1 MKRILSFILVFLTVL
16 SCTEP
21 VVSTFGSIGGTVQ
34 DAETGAY
41 LSGVSVTI
49 NPLGYSQVTN
59 ADGTFQYDN
68 LEVSEYTLVYTKS
81 GYETYKHKVTVKPG
95 IVSPVQ
101 VSLVPSS
108 SSVTASPSI
117 LEFGTKTTEL
127 QLKITANS
135 GSVPYTLTPSNNWI
149 TLSKTSGTVSGDDYV
164 TVVVSRSGLS
174 PASYD
179 GNIVVTAGGKDV
191 SVAVKMTVAASG
203 VPVVTMEAV
212 EEVTA
217 SSAVAKG
224 NIKVVGDDR
233 INQYGFCWSSTNTSP
248 GLSDENNNLG
258 DASDVKSFNANLS
271 GLSPRTKYYIRAYAI
286 NSLGTSYSDEV
297 IEFIT
302 AASSDS
308 GDDGGDASGAIVV
321 PQGLMS
327 YYTFDDADASDIT
340 ENELDGTLIGDPSFV
355 AETATGNGMAL
366 FLNGTKEQFMSI
378 PYNVFNNL
386 TKLSV
391 SLWIKDFSSGVVFS
405 AISDDYLRSDHPR
418 LVAGD
423 DNKFYFSSGYDN
435 YYTTSS
441 FSYIYTPIQSG
452 EWHHV
457 TVTMNDDTRIFYID
471 GVRVDSNTAS
481 SNTNR
486 WKCTK
491 VYIGGDNDGK
501 YKSGFMTMKIDN
513 IRFYQRCITDAEV
526 KEIYN
531 NEK

>member
-1 MKRILSFILVFLTVL
+1 MKRILLFVLVFWAVV

-68 LEVSEYTLVYTKS
+68 LEVSEYTLVYTKT

-101 VSLVPSS
+101 VSLNPAS
-108 SSVTASPSI
+108 SSVSASPSI
-117 LEFGTKTTEL
+117 LDFGTKTTEL

-179 GNIVVTAGGKDV
+179 GNIIVSAGGKDV
-191 SVAVKMTVAASG
+191 SIAVKMTVAASG
-203 VPVVTMEAV
+203 VPVVTIEAV
-212 EEVTA
+212 EDVTA

-224 NIKVVGDDR
+224 NIKVVGDAQ
-233 INQYGFCWSSTNTSP
+233 ISKYGFCWSSTNASP

-258 DASDVKSFNANLS
+258 DASDVKSFNANLN
-271 GLSPRTKYYIRAYAI
+271 GLSPQTKYYIRAYAV
-286 NSLGTSYSDEV
+286 NSFGTSYSDEV
-297 IEFIT
+297 LEFIT
-302 AASSDS
+302 SASSDS
-308 GDDGGDASGAIVV
+308 GDGGGDTSGSVVV

-340 ENELDGTLIGDPSFV
+340 ENELDGTLIENPSFLS
-355 AETATGNGMAL
+355 ETIDGTGKAL
-366 FLNGTKEQFMSI
+366 ALNGVKSQYVTI
-378 PYNVFNNL
+378 PYNVL
-386 TKLSV
+386 KARAKYTV
-391 SLWIKDFSSGVVFS
+391 SLWMKDFSQGIVFS
-405 AISDDYLRSDHPR
+405 AEGGNSLPCLYVTDTQKFMLYNDYYTYVRESEYTFAYDCTSIMSSDWHHIVVSSNDGAMVLYVDGVKVDSLKADYDTSD
-418 LVAGD
+418 
-423 DNKFYFSSGYDN
+423 SSRIIIGGLDH
-435 YYTTSS
+435 TTSS
-441 FSYIYTPIQSG
+441 Y
-452 EWHHV
+452 
-457 TVTMNDDTRIFYID
+457 
-471 GVRVDSNTAS
+471 
-481 SNTNR
+481 
-486 WKCTK
+486 
-491 VYIGGDNDGK
+491 
-501 YKSGFMTMKIDN
+501 MTMKVDN
-513 IRFYQRCITDAEV
+513 VRFYQRVLSDSEV

-531 NEK
+531 DEK